1 MPNQSKLEHEILWVI
16 EDEVPSP
23 EWYRDYTDVDT
34 PLPNASI
41 DILWMSD
48 GEYADICGWLINQ
61 GYQVNLI
68 LAGPL
73 LQQEMI
79 GFTSELENWTAGSFD
94 DEVTSLDLWRSSI
107 SEFNFS
113 QLLWFDLVRLNVLT
127 KVLRRSA
134 YQACWIFARDEFV
147 ALSSQLCAQLE
158 VRFRGIA
165 LSAPGRSA
173 VFKGLYRWFLNLV
186 SELVAFVV
194 LPETASAEQN
204 VEQWAYA
211 QYPQNWTSDGK
222 QIRNRFVGRWAANSD
237 SVLSS
242 KRYLISFLRGDQA
255 RLKSI
260 AQVFAKLS
268 EFQNS
273 EANLEHDFVE
283 RYGNL
288 KTIIKIYFGLGFG
301 FRWLARWRDLL
312 KTSALHWNGVSL
324 NKYLWRMGVNA
335 VFVDI
340 PKNRYLGHCVE
351 KALEAMGAE
360 TLLVPI
366 FELVEGRSVVRG
378 GKRAGVKVI
387 GVQHGAIGL
396 AHRWRVVLPQGLMKR
411 YGGDAY
417 QPDIYAVEGKVAR
430 DWLVEAGIEADR
442 VKVVGAPRVTVD
454 VPLVELEEQNRT
466 LLVLGEYHR
475 PQVLFDWCVKHIL
488 NAGYE
493 VVLRPHPAHYQ
504 QAAVWLDE
512 QREGVREQ
520 ISMSV
525 LGDSLADDLLRHKPV
540 CVLASVTGAMVEVAL
555 SGWPVGVILS
565 NWLPDYAPLTAMD
578 GAEVFS
584 SNNPGTVA
592 DWIER
597 LMTDE
602 NYRAAY
608 SQECQASARMHIA
621 MTGDQAAAALADI
634 F

>member
-1 MPNQSKLEHEILWVI
+1 MVVESAG
-16 EDEVPSP
+16 EDAEFAYDQFAAIVREGEDSFH
-23 EWYRDYTDVDT
+23 V
-34 PLPNASI
+34 
-41 DILWMSD
+41 LWMSD
-48 GEYADICGWLINQ
+48 NNSEIFFKSIGSIKIDFR
-61 GYQVNLI
+61 VTF
-68 LAGPL
+68 AGTS
-73 LQQEMI
+73 LQQEIRAQTRELNTWAEQIAENFSDMPELWGARLFEFHFNHWLWQYLVRFNIFVNQLMHGDYDACYVI
-79 GFTSELENWTAGSFD
+79 GHRDFVAMCQDYCKQNKMPFIGVVSSASSISPFILFSQFGHWLRNFASEIWGWLLTRNEHSSSVRLENWIYAPYPRNWQKYGDQISQRFTGSF
-94 DEVTSLDLWRSSI
+94 VSSLKSRD
-107 SEFNFS
+107 
-113 QLLWFDLVRLNVLT
+113 
-127 KVLRRSA
+127 K
-134 YQACWIFARDEFV
+134 FA
-147 ALSSQLCAQLE
+147 
-158 VRFRGIA
+158 
-165 LSAPGRSA
+165 
-173 VFKGLYRWFLNLV
+173 
-186 SELVAFVV
+186 
-194 LPETASAEQN
+194 
-204 VEQWAYA
+204 
-211 QYPQNWTSDGK
+211 
-222 QIRNRFVGRWAANSD
+222 
-237 SVLSS
+237 
-242 KRYLISFLRGDQA
+242 YLISITHVSERKLKNRFQIA
-255 RLKSI
+255 RDHKAL
-260 AQVFAKLS
+260 LS
-268 EFQNS
+268 ENPNMPY
-273 EANLEHDFVE
+273 ALLESF
-283 RYGNL
+283 GSL
-288 KTIIKIYFGLGFG
+288 GAIFKSYFGFG
-301 FRWLARWRDLL
+301 AKFRWLKRWLRLSREGKISWRGADLGHSL
-312 KTSALHWNGVSL
+312 FGPIVS
-324 NKYLWRMGVNA
+324 A